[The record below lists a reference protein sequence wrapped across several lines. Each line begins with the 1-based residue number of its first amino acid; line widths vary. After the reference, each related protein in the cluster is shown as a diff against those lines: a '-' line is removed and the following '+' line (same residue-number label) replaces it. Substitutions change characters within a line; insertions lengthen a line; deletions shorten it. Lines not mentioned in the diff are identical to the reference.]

1 MEKRDAEKTWDNF
14 WMTGRVDDYLSY
26 RNSIGNVKEQIEES
40 KTHGRVSKSD
50 GNGVND
56 HAHIGI

>member
-26 RNSIGNVKEQIEES
+26 RNSIRDDKEHIKES
-40 KTHGRVSKSD
+40 KTHGRVSNSD
-50 GNGVND
+50 RDGASH